1 LCAYFATAT
10 PIDDRERES
19 IAEFLT
25 VVPTLADPFN
35 EHADIRHVTAS
46 ALVVG
51 ERGVV
56 LHLHKRLALW
66 LQPGGHIDAGEDP
79 ATAAVREATEEL
91 GLAVAHPH
99 DGPQLIHVDGR
110 RRRIATARAGTG
122 TMTCGTCCSPATTTR
137 TRVPTKA
144 RSRGGSHSPMHMP
157 LPTRVCRVAL
167 PSLSE
172 HMFAIVHECR
182 LRRLTTAFA
191 TPSCIVARS
200 FRSCTGRRHPS
211 DSSR

>member
-1 LCAYFATAT
+1 VCGDSPRGTPDYYLFGVAVATPRTASELCAYFATAT

-19 IAEFLT
+19 IAEFLA
-25 VVPTLADPFN
+25 VVPTLTDPFN

-99 DGPQLIHVDGR
+99 DGPQLIHVDAHPGPR
-110 RRRIATARAGTG
+110 GHRHYDVRYLLLAGNDDPHPGADESPLARWFSFADAYAIADAGLQGGLAIAERTYVRYRA
-122 TMTCGTCCSPATTTR
+122 
-137 TRVPTKA
+137 
-144 RSRGGSHSPMHMP
+144 
-157 LPTRVCRVAL
+157 
-167 PSLSE
+167 
-172 HMFAIVHECR
+172 
-182 LRRLTTAFA
+182 
-191 TPSCIVARS
+191 
-200 FRSCTGRRHPS
+200 
-211 DSSR
+211 